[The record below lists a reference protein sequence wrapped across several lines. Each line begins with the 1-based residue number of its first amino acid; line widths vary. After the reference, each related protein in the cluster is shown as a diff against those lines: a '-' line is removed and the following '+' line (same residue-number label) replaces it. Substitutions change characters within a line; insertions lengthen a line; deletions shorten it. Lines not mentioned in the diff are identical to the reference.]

1 MRSDNSP
8 RTTTSTPTPTVTM
21 LMTNSAEPGGFRR
34 VARPLV
40 RTRKTPT
47 NRPKRPMR
55 SIPSSPLTVADVAG
69 EQAFGAA
76 HQRGTL
82 GVATARSVQRAAGVE
97 VAPGGQVGQVGD
109 LGAAQR
115 DAVLSARQGGVGFTH
130 GRDQGLGVGM
140 LRVVDDLW
148 GGALF
153 HDLAEVHHG
162 DLALPGE

>member
-1 MRSDNSP
+1 LCMMMNTADP
-8 RTTTSTPTPTVTM
+8 
-21 LMTNSAEPGGFRR
+21 AGYRR
-34 VARPLV
+34 VARPRV
-40 RTRKTPT
+40 RKSKTPT

-55 SIPSSPLTVADVAG
+55 SIPFSPLTVDDVAG

-76 HQRGTL
+76 HQRGTF

-140 LRVVDDLW
+140 
-148 GGALF
+148 
-153 HDLAEVHHG
+153 
-162 DLALPGE
+162 